1 MTYFNMI
8 QLIESSGIGL
18 VYGLRF
24 YGTGQLKEADVGMHI
39 LLLEGVL
46 LGGVCH

>member
-24 YGTGQLKEADVGMHI
+24 YAIGSLDEAEIGNIKIIDSFM
-39 LLLEGVL
+39 LT
-46 LGGVCH
+46 